1 MDPDF
6 PFQPHTASCAHMDPI
21 EKKHAVA
28 RRWRPSNLPSERAH
42 DRFHRSYHDK
52 HQVGFRNVCPS
63 RSHFMSSSGPRRRSA
78 AFLNQSGYK
87 LPSLVLHG
95 DPTPGSKNGGVLNRL
110 RRTVPD
116 PSRCMCMCSCLS
128 STSSPAP
135 GSDLES
141 HHRDAIRAIRMWHD
155 TPSSSSSYRA
165 RFVAGGA
172 YRNER
177 SRARVIYLD
186 PLSHSTGRLIG
197 A

>member
-1 MDPDF
+1 MSF
-6 PFQPHTASCAHMDPI
+6 TIPFYVIQLTPPTKCCISESVGLLAIPR
-21 EKKHAVA
+21 A
-28 RRWRPSNLPSERAH
+28 R
-42 DRFHRSYHDK
+42 
-52 HQVGFRNVCPS
+52 
-63 RSHFMSSSGPRRRSA
+63 
-78 AFLNQSGYK
+78 
-87 LPSLVLHG
+87 

-186 PLSHSTGRLIG
+186 PLSHSTGPLIWSLG
-197 A
+197 RTRAR